1 MPRNLLK
8 SFPTAM
14 LRRGLAHVHHGSAGP
29 IVLPVPHEVEP
40 ALLELAPF
48 DIAPEPPLTLMLI
61 VPDVP
66 ATVESELEELTTLAV
81 AA

>member
-14 LRRGLAHVHHGSAGP
+14 LRRGFAHVHPGSSAP
-29 IVLPVPHEVEP
+29 IAPPTPPEVEP
-40 ALLELAPF
+40 ARLEWAPF
-48 DIAPEPPLTLMLI
+48 DIAPEPPMTLLLI
-61 VPDVP
+61 VPDVAAP
-66 ATVESELEELTTLAV
+66 AEPVFEDLATLAV

>member
-14 LRRGLAHVHHGSAGP
+14 LRRGFAHVH
-29 IVLPVPHEVEP
+29 PVCLAPVAPAAPPAECEPARLVEP
-40 ALLELAPF
+40 MPRP
-48 DIAPEPPLTLMLI
+48 APEPPMTLLLI
-61 VPDVP
+61 EPESP
-66 ATVESELEELTTLAV
+66 ARELVEAEAELAC

>member
-14 LRRGLAHVHHGSAGP
+14 LRRGLAHVHPRGAAP
-29 IVLPVPHEVEP
+29 IPAPEPHDREP
-40 ALLELAPF
+40 ARLELAPF
-48 DIAPEPPLTLMLI
+48 DLVPEPPLTLLLI
-61 VPDVP
+61 VPDLP
-66 ATVESELEELTTLAV
+66 AVQEIDEETAILA